1 MGRTHRHGRAQ
12 TSSFFFFFPESTRLW
27 LGLSQ
32 TRRQTHA
39 DTRSPSLGLFYPP
52 FPTAMPDRQ
61 CVYNSV
67 KLEIGKAPRDAARS
81 SGSRQHLR
89 TPRLTPP
96 VAPSPPSAAPSYLAG
111 RLGAGEVLS
120 RRRARVGMRQVGF
133 AVPWREPRQPQHPR
147 GAGASAPPSPLVL
160 LPSVG
165 QLLYWAAT
173 AEMSIPY
180 PHDHP
185 WPAAWRRHSVSC
197 LPLCVRGVPEAA
209 ERKSKMPPSPE
220 L

>member
-1 MGRTHRHGRAQ
+1 M
-12 TSSFFFFFPESTRLW
+12 
-27 LGLSQ
+27 
-32 TRRQTHA
+32 
-39 DTRSPSLGLFYPP
+39 GLFYPT
-52 FPTAMPDRQ
+52 FPNAMPDRQ

-67 KLEIGKAPRDAARS
+67 KLEIGKRRETLRGAPDPDS
-81 SGSRQHLR
+81 ISV
-89 TPRLTPP
+89 PP
-96 VAPSPPSAAPSYLAG
+96 GFPHPSPRAPLLQPRAGEPPYLAG

-147 GAGASAPPSPLVL
+147 GARASAPPSPLVL

-180 PHDHP
+180 PHAHP